1 MQASTEVIAVSMPNT
16 PGHSPQPASAARPR
30 VALGR
35 GEARYGN
42 VRAALDLIAD
52 QIDLRDKQRILIKPN
67 FVSTER
73 QLAATHVEAVRAVLD
88 FLRPRTTAPIVI
100 AEGAALSDTFDGF
113 RNFGYQPLVEAY
125 GVELYDLN
133 RDDWLPVT
141 VYDRSLRPQQ
151 LRLAR
156 RVLESDFRISVC
168 PPKTH
173 DTVIVTLSLK
183 NMVMGS
189 LISDQANGGGTLGLL
204 RWAADIVPRPL
215 KQSPFYE
222 NMKGRMASRSG
233 SDKMAMHQGYP
244 VINLNLAKVA
254 PLVAPHLAVIDGFAG
269 MEGMGPSFGDPVDWR
284 VAVASTDFLAADV
297 LTAWLM
303 GFDPADI
310 GYLAYA
316 GRLGLGVS
324 DLAAI
329 EVVGA
334 RPEDCRRPF
343 RPNPTTGEQRRWRS
357 AAVERLL

>member
-1 MQASTEVIAVSMPNT
+1 MTEVIAVSIPTT
-16 PGHSPQPASAARPR
+16 PDQSPQPASAARAR
-30 VALGR
+30 VALVR
-35 GEARYGN
+35 GDERYGN
-42 VRAALDLIAD
+42 VRAALDLIAN
-52 QIDLRDKQRILIKPN
+52 QMDLRDKQRILIKPN

-88 FLRPRTTAPIVI
+88 FLRPRTAAPIVI

-125 GVELYDLN
+125 GVELCDLN

-141 VYDRSLRPQQ
+141 VYDRSLRPQH

-156 RVLESDFRISVC
+156 RVVESDFRISVC

-173 DTVIVTLSLK
+173 DAVIVTLSLK

-189 LISDQANGGGTLGLL
+189 LISDHANGGGTLGVL
-204 RWAADIVPRPL
+204 RWAADIVPKPI
-215 KQSPFYE
+215 KQLSFYE

-254 PLVAPHLAVIDGFAG
+254 PLVAPHLAVIDGF
-269 MEGMGPSFGDPVDWR
+269 EGMDGAGPNFGDPVDWR

-297 LTAWLM
+297 LTTWLM
-303 GFDPADI
+303 GFAPADI
-310 GYLAYA
+310 GYLVYA

-324 DLAAI
+324 DLGAI

-334 RPEDCRRPF
+334 RPEDCRHLF
-343 RPNPTTGEQRRWRS
+343 RPNPTTDEQRRWRS
-357 AAVERLL
+357 ATVERLL

>member
-1 MQASTEVIAVSMPNT
+1 
-16 PGHSPQPASAARPR
+16 
-30 VALGR
+30 VALAHGD
-35 GEARYGN
+35 ERYGN
-42 VRAALDLIAD
+42 VSAALNLIAE
-52 QIDLRDKQRILIKPN
+52 QINLRDKQRILIKPN
-67 FVSTER
+67 FVSTVH
-73 QLAATHVEAVRAVLD
+73 QLAATHVDAVRAVLD
-88 FLRPRTTAPIVI
+88 FLRARTAAPIVI

-113 RNFGYQPLVEAY
+113 RNFGYLPLVEAY
-125 GVELYDLN
+125 GVELCDLN

-141 VYDRSLRPQQ
+141 VYDRHLRPQQ

-156 RVLESDFRISVC
+156 RVVESDCRISVG

-173 DTVIVTLSLK
+173 DAVIVTLSLK

-189 LISDQANGGGTLGLL
+189 LISDHANGGGTLGLL
-204 RWAADIVPRPL
+204 RWAADIVPKPI
-215 KQSPFYE
+215 KQLPFVE
-222 NMKGRMASRSG
+222 NMKGRMASGSG

-269 MEGMGPSFGDPVDWR
+269 MEGEGPNFGDPVGWHL
-284 VAVASTDFLAADV
+284 AIASTDFLAADV

-303 GFDPADI
+303 GFEPADI
-310 GYLAYA
+310 GYLVYV

-324 DLAAI
+324 DLVAI

-334 RPEDCRRPF
+334 SAADCRRPF
-343 RPNPTTGEQRRWRS
+343 RPNSTTSEQRHWRS

>member
-1 MQASTEVIAVSMPNT
+1 MSTPTT
-16 PGHSPQPASAARPR
+16 PGESPTSARPAQAR
-30 VALGR
+30 LALAR
-35 GEARYGN
+35 GETRYSN

-52 QIDLRDKQRILIKPN
+52 QIDLQGKQRILIKPN

-88 FLRPRTTAPIVI
+88 FLRPRTAAPIVV

-141 VYDRSLRPQQ
+141 VYDRNLRPQH

-156 RVLESDFRISVC
+156 RVVESDFRISVG

-189 LISDQANGGGTLGLL
+189 LISDHANGGGTLGVL
-204 RWAADIVPRPL
+204 RWAADIVPKPI
-215 KQSPFYE
+215 KQSPLYE
-222 NMKGRMASRSG
+222 NMKGRVAGRSG

-244 VINLNLAKVA
+244 VLNLNLAKVA

-269 MEGMGPSFGDPVDWR
+269 MEGLGPNFGDPVDWR
-284 VAVASTDFLAADV
+284 LAVASTDFLAADV
-297 LTAWLM
+297 LTTWLM

-310 GYLAYA
+310 GYLVYA

-324 DLAAI
+324 DLAAM

-334 RPEDCRRPF
+334 SPEDCRRPF
-343 RPNPTTGEQRRWRS
+343 RPHPSTGEQRRWCS